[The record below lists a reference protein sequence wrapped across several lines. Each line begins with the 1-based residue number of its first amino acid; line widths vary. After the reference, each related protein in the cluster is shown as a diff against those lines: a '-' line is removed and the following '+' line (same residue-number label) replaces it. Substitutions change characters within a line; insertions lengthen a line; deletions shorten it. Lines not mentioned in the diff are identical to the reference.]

1 MTFIDKLA
9 PYRNKRIKGNTQK
22 LLGSEVLQKMNARD
36 NFRNKVT
43 LVTFRTTRVYP
54 RSPFVF
60 DLC

>member
-36 NFRNKVT
+36 NSLRNLKN
-43 LVTFRTTRVYP
+43 P
-54 RSPFVF
+54 
-60 DLC
+60 DLIQINSYIKKLNMMPKN